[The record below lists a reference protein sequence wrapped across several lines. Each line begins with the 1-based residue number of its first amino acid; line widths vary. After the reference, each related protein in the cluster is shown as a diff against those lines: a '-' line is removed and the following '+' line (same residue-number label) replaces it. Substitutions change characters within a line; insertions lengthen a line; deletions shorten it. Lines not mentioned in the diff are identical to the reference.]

1 MFELMVER
9 CDVIFKKDDSWQLG
23 NSEQK
28 PATQDD
34 NDEEI
39 AEMGELETFSMV
51 QSPRL
56 QSEHKVPVKNEEK
69 KETTGR
75 APESGSDSSGFQ
87 SPRSHVESG
96 DERGDQADKDSDTKH
111 SDVDTPI
118 LSEQQALAEKPAHD
132 QPTHGEPTHEQPAHE
147 QPAHEQSKPAID
159 RPLSLG
165 LSDSDE
171 FDYLDD
177 NGETEENSENTL
189 EAADITEN
197 DGNIAKSD
205 DNLTNIRAHQD
216 EIVETSKSNE
226 NMSENSE
233 ILERNQEEP

>member
-56 QSEHKVPVKNEEK
+56 QSEHKVAAKKEEN

-96 DERGDQADKDSDTKH
+96 DERDDQAEKH
-111 SDVDTPI
+111 SAAQHNEVDTLI
-118 LSEQQALAEKPAHD
+118 SEHQTLAE
-132 QPTHGEPTHEQPAHE
+132 QPTHEQRTHDQTTHEQSAHEQPTREQPTHEQPTREQPTHE
-147 QPAHEQSKPAID
+147 QPTRE
-159 RPLSLG
+159 
-165 LSDSDE
+165 
-171 FDYLDD
+171 
-177 NGETEENSENTL
+177 
-189 EAADITEN
+189 
-197 DGNIAKSD
+197 
-205 DNLTNIRAHQD
+205 
-216 EIVETSKSNE
+216 
-226 NMSENSE
+226 
-233 ILERNQEEP
+233 